1 MKMMIIREKLEKTA
15 KKIGNFT
22 GRSYSAPKPV

>member
-1 MKMMIIREKLEKTA
+1 MMIIREKLEKTA

>member
-1 MKMMIIREKLEKTA
+1 MMMIGRKVENAA
-15 KKIGNFT
+15 KKNGNFT